1 MKFIVSTS
9 VLLKGL
15 QLISGVV
22 NPNAVLPI
30 LENYLFQV
38 KSGKL
43 TVTASD
49 LETTMQTTIKVESKE
64 EGIIA
69 VPAKIL
75 FDALKT
81 FPEQPVTFTIDHEKK
96 SIEIS
101 SDNGKYKLTGEKGD
115 DYPAIPV
122 AESVNSIEIPAEI
135 LANAINKTLFAVGA
149 DEMRL
154 AMTGVYCQ
162 LNKNEINFVS
172 TDAHKLVKYT
182 RKMIKSDEHASFILP
197 KKALN
202 LLKTSL
208 ASTEE
213 APSVVIE
220 YNKSNTFF
228 SFGNIILICR
238 LIDERYPDYEA
249 VIPVNNPN
257 KLTID
262 RQALLNSI
270 QRVAIFSSKTTHQV
284 KLKIIGSQL
293 QISAEDIDF
302 ANEAVERLTCEYEGE
317 DMEIGFNGRFL
328 IEMLAHLESDMIV
341 FEMSVPSRAGII
353 LPASKLK
360 EEEILMLVMPVMLH
374 SYA

>member
-15 QLISGVV
+15 QSISGVV
-22 NPNAVLPI
+22 NPNTVLPI

-38 KSGKL
+38 KNGKL

-64 EGIIA
+64 DGMIA

-75 FDALKT
+75 YDALKT
-81 FPEQPVTFTIDHEKK
+81 FPEQPVTFSIDHEKK

-115 DYPAIPV
+115 DFPSIPV
-122 AESVNSIEIPAEI
+122 AESVNSIEIPSVI
-135 LANAINKTLFAVGA
+135 LANAINKTLFAVGS
-149 DEMRL
+149 DDMRL

-162 LNKNEINFVS
+162 INKNHINFVA
-172 TDAHKLVKYT
+172 TDAHKLVKFT
-182 RKMIKSDEHASFILP
+182 RKMIKSEEHASFILP

-202 LLKTSL
+202 LLKATL
-208 ASTEE
+208 PPGEDQ
-213 APSVVIE
+213 SVVIE

-228 SFGNIILICR
+228 SFGNINLICR

-249 VIPVNNPN
+249 VIPLNNPN
-257 KLTID
+257 KMVID

-328 IEMLAHLESDMIV
+328 IEMLAHLESEKIV
-341 FEMSVPSRAGII
+341 LEMSEPSRAGII
-353 LPASKLK
+353 LPVSKSK